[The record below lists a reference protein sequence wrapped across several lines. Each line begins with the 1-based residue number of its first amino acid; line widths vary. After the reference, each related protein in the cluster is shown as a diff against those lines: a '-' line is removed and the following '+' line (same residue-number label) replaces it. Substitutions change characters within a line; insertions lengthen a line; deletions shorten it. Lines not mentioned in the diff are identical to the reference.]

1 MGLIN
6 NGLRRAGPSTVYGIG
21 TASLRLP
28 QASAGAM
35 RIRYACTEG
44 VSRVIGIPSGYHPPI
59 SWSIPQ
65 KGGAMV
71 CRALGESSATGTIAG
86 GINLTCDIIGE
97 LTTTGNGAAVAA
109 LSCSITGTLTTTAI
123 MAGIANITC
132 DVTGVLVATATH
144 SAIAHASSAMFGELT
159 TTATLG
165 ASASMTCELLASGT
179 ELTVDD
185 IANAVWNFSTRELT
199 SGGGGGASAAD
210 IWSYVTRTLTTTGVT
225 AIQSGLATSAEITA
239 AQSSIEANQAIINI
253 GVQKASKLIPHSTS
267 L

>member
-28 QASAGAM
+28 EVSAGAM

-44 VSRVIGIPSGYHPPI
+44 VSRVIGVPSGYHPPI

-65 KGGAMV
+65 KGGSMV
-71 CRALGESSATGTIAG
+71 CRILGENTTAGTIAG
-86 GINLTCDIIGE
+86 GINLTCDIVGA
-97 LTTTGNGAAVAA
+97 LTATGSGAAVAA
-109 LSCSITGTLTTTAI
+109 LSCAITGTLTT
-123 MAGIANITC
+123 AGLMSGLASLTC
-132 DVTGVLVATATH
+132 DV
-144 SAIAHASSAMFGELT
+144 SAILTTAGTASAEASVTCAIVCTLT
-159 TTATLG
+159 TTAVTG
-165 ASASMTCELLASGT
+165 AGGNMTCELLASSS
-179 ELTVDD
+179 ELTVDQ
-185 IANAVWNFSTRELT
+185 IADAVWAFGTRELT

-225 AIQSGLATSAEITA
+225 AIQSGLATAASITA